1 MECAT
6 GSGSSASGICLE
18 NQEEHDDAPVAM
30 PKIVRTSGAV
40 SRIANASNN
49 APGTASLAS
58 SSALWGESILRSRE
72 ERVKAELDAASSGK
86 TGRERRE
93 ARLAAAKLIKERE
106 EIAAAAPAGEM
117 LAKKKTVKSS
127 GGASLSLF
135 EALDEIS
142 AIAAAPAV
150 PAAKGTASYKAA
162 LHFTTTSAKGNNPL
176 AALRLS
182 MEKRG
187 LTRSS

>member
-1 MECAT
+1 
-6 GSGSSASGICLE
+6 
-18 NQEEHDDAPVAM
+18 M

-106 EIAAAAPAGEM
+106 EIAAAAPAGGM

-127 GGASLSLF
+127 TTGSGGAASSSLF

-150 PAAKGTASYKAA
+150 PAAKGTASYTAA

-187 LTRSS
+187 LTRS

>member
-1 MECAT
+1 
-6 GSGSSASGICLE
+6 
-18 NQEEHDDAPVAM
+18 M

-49 APGTASLAS
+49 APSASLAS
-58 SSALWGESILRSRE
+58 SSALWGESIIRSRE
-72 ERVKAELDAASSGK
+72 EKVKAELDAASAGK

-106 EIAAAAPAGEM
+106 DRVAAAPAGGM
-117 LAKKKTVKSS
+117 LAKKTPKNS
-127 GGASLSLF
+127 GNGSGSGASGVVVSGASSLF

-142 AIAAAPAV
+142 AIAAPIKAPAAS
-150 PAAKGTASYKAA
+150 AAKGTASYKAA
-162 LHFTTTSAKGNNPL
+162 LHFTTTTAKGNNPL

-182 MEKRG
+182 MEARG
-187 LTRSS
+187 LSRG

>member
-1 MECAT
+1 
-6 GSGSSASGICLE
+6 
-18 NQEEHDDAPVAM
+18 M
-30 PKIVRTSGAV
+30 PKVVRISGAV

-49 APGTASLAS
+49 APGTSLAS
-58 SSALWGESILRSRE
+58 SSALWGESIIKARE
-72 ERVKAELDAASSGK
+72 EKVKAELDAASSGK

-106 EIAAAAPAGEM
+106 EIAAAAPAGGM
-117 LAKKKTVKSS
+117 LTKKAAKSSS
-127 GGASLSLF
+127 GGGASAAAAAASASLF

-142 AIAAAPAV
+142 AIAAPAV
-150 PAAKGTASYKAA
+150 PAAAKGTASYNAA

-187 LTRSS
+187 LTRS